1 MNRHSILS
9 VFAFV
14 VTACALM
21 FSFPLHSSAAASA
34 GASTPVSPLDSLG
47 IRSRGSSR
55 HFCYTNKAGA
65 FYYGQSN
72 SANTPGWEGFTVEGH
87 NYLEDY
93 ALEIDGT
100 ALDRGK
106 SVATIF
112 PDFLR
117 REYPGGIV
125 EELRPADSIAAIV
138 ITIDS
143 PHPVEVKLI
152 PFLQGGRREADFET
166 IAGESSLTV
175 ARRNHDRRTAAENYP
190 VWLSLFAPGCTPS
203 VLTAARGGAFSPG
216 SLVGTRRKTQT
227 IAIATGDTREESL
240 KLARYAAGA
249 GITLARSRRVRM
261 ESLLSSTAALTS
273 DNRFD
278 RALAWAKLSLDALTV
293 TGGGI
298 YAGLPWFADYWG
310 RDTFISLPGE
320 ALVTGK
326 FADAERI
333 LGLFALFQQRDS
345 LSTDYGRIP
354 NRVTATDT
362 AYNTADGTPR
372 FVMMA
377 REYAERSGDRRFAL
391 NIYPVI
397 LRSIEGTIRY
407 HTDSLG
413 FLTHG
418 DADTWMDAVGP
429 DGPWSPRG
437 NRANDI
443 QALWSAQLETGEY
456 FATLVGDVFSARRW
470 HEFLV
475 RLKGNFLRYFVTPT
489 EIADRLWPD
498 GTADMTLRPNQI
510 FTAPLLDAPRR
521 ARMLDTVVSRLTYQ
535 YGVASLSQDDPGFH
549 PWHEYPPFYPKDA
562 AYHNGTVWTWLQG
575 PLISLLCAERG
586 EETAWEITANSV
598 HQILDR
604 GAAGT
609 QSELLDAIPRAGEKE
624 PRLSGTFSQAW
635 NLAEFIRNFYDD
647 YLGVRFNRL
656 TRSLSLEPKLPAAL
670 GTVRARI
677 NAGSEAI
684 GIAVSRTSGPDAI
697 GISSA
702 ETPDTIR
709 VHARV
714 HISGTTYLAAETTL
728 PPRSALRIVYEGGTL
743 RVTRNG
749 AAWPAHINGTLF
761 PERLTDG
768 LRLARPHLRAG
779 LKALRGPGY
788 PLLPHDL
795 IVRKN
800 PAAAP
805 VVDAHHPSNP
815 DLPHPAYTYPRN
827 PAFVPGSFALR
838 TFTVS
843 LDSSYAYFTLAF
855 GALSDPGWH
864 PEYGFQL
871 TFAAIA
877 IDEDGIP
884 GSGERRIGRNASLL
898 LDSSHCFE
906 KIIYVGGGIQIE
918 DARGKVLAAY
928 IPVEGDALKPFG
940 EAASGTIRFALPL
953 LLLGH
958 PREGWTFTVVVGGQ
972 DDHGGSGL
980 GEFRTVNREQ
990 GEWNGG
996 GKLLPGDPNIYD
1008 SIVAQPIK
1016 VKR

>member
-1 MNRHSILS
+1 M
-9 VFAFV
+9 V
-14 VTACALM
+14 ALP
-21 FSFPLHSSAAASA
+21 SHPSAVASA
-34 GASTPVSPLDSLG
+34 PASTLDSLG

-55 HFCYTNKAGA
+55 PFCYTNKAGA
-65 FYYGQSN
+65 FFYGESN
-72 SANTPGWEGFTVEGH
+72 GANTPGWEGFTVEGH
-87 NYLEDY
+87 NYLGDY
-93 ALEIDGT
+93 TLEIDG
-100 ALDRGK
+100 APLDRGK
-106 SVATIF
+106 SVATVF

-125 EELRPADSIAAIV
+125 EELRPADSIAALV
-138 ITIDS
+138 ITIVS
-143 PHPVEVKLI
+143 PQPVEVKVL
-152 PFLQGGRREADFET
+152 PFLAGGRTGADFET
-166 IAGESSLTV
+166 IAGESSVTI
-175 ARRNHDRRTAAENYP
+175 ARRNHMRRTAAENYP
-190 VWLSLFAPGCTPS
+190 VWLSLCAPGCAPS
-203 VLTAARGGAFSPG
+203 VLTAARAAAFSPG

-227 IAIATGDTREESL
+227 IAVATGDTREESL
-240 KLARYAAGA
+240 RLARYAAGA
-249 GITLARSRRVRM
+249 RITLAQNRRSRM
-261 ESLLSSTAALTS
+261 ESLLSSTATRTS

-278 RALAWAKLSLDALTV
+278 RGLAWAKLSLDALTV
-293 TGGGI
+293 SGGGI

-310 RDTFISLPGE
+310 RDTFIALPGE
-320 ALVTGK
+320 ALVTGH
-326 FADAERI
+326 FAEARRI
-333 LGLFALFQQRDS
+333 LELFALFQQRDS

-372 FVMMA
+372 FVMIA
-377 REYAERSGDRRFAL
+377 REYAERSGDKRFAF

-418 DADTWMDAVGP
+418 DAETWMDAVGP

-443 QALWSAQLETGEY
+443 QALWGAQLESGEY
-456 FATLVGDVFSARRW
+456 FATLVGDVTSARRW
-470 HEFLV
+470 HEFLL
-475 RLKGNFLRYFVTPT
+475 RLKGNFRRYFVTTT
-489 EIADRLWPD
+489 EIADRLRPD

-510 FTAPLLDAPRR
+510 FTARLLDDARR
-521 ARMLDTVVSRLTYQ
+521 ARMLDTVVSRLTYE

-575 PLISLLCAERG
+575 PLISLLCAEGG
-586 EETAWEITANSV
+586 EETAWKITANSV

-609 QSELLDAIPRAGEKE
+609 QSELLDAIPRPGEKE

-656 TRSLSLEPKLPAAL
+656 TRSLSLEPKLPPAL
-670 GTVRARI
+670 GSVSTRI

-684 GIAVSRTSGPDAI
+684 GIAVTRTSGPDAI

-702 ETPDTIR
+702 ETADTIR
-709 VHARV
+709 VHALV
-714 HISGTTYLAAETTL
+714 HISGKTYFAAETML
-728 PPRSALRIVYEGGTL
+728 PPRSVLRIMYAGGTL
-743 RVTRNG
+743 RATRNG
-749 AAWPAHINGTLF
+749 ADWPARVTGTLF
-761 PERLTDG
+761 PGRLSDG
-768 LRLARPHLRAG
+768 LRLAHPQLREG
-779 LKALRGPGY
+779 LEALRGPGY

-795 IVRKN
+795 IMRR
-800 PAAAP
+800 PAASP
-805 VVDAHHPSNP
+805 VVDAHHLAN
-815 DLPHPAYTYPRN
+815 PAYTYPRN

-838 TFTVS
+838 RFTMS

-855 GALSDPGWH
+855 AALSDPGWH

-884 GSGERRIGRNASLL
+884 GSGGRIIGKNASVILEER
-898 LDSSHCFE
+898 HCYE

-918 DARGKVLAAY
+918 DAHGTVLAAY
-928 IPVEGDALKPFG
+928 IPVKEDALKPFG
-940 EAASGTIRFALPL
+940 DAASGTIRFALPL
-953 LLLGH
+953 SLLGR
-958 PREGWTFTVVVGGQ
+958 PTDGWTYTVVAGGQ

-980 GEFRTVNREQ
+980 GEFRTVNRDQ

-996 GKLLPGDPNIYD
+996 GKLLP
-1008 SIVAQPIK
+1008 
-1016 VKR
+1016 